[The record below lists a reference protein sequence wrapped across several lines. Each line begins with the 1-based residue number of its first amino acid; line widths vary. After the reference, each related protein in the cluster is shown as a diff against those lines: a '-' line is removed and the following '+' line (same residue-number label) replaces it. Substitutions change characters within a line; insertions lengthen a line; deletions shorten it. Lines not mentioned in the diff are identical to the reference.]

1 MKKLKLS
8 MTTKIML
15 AVILGVLFGVLSDGD
30 LTSLKLIGDIFLRL
44 IQMSIIL
51 LVMGQIIEAVGSLNS
66 KELGRRGLKT
76 IGIFLGTSFLAALFG
91 IIIGYWLK
99 PGVGNQLDTLTNGVD
114 IDPNSI
120 GTASDVILNF
130 FSPNVIQS
138 MAEGNIAQIIIF
150 SVLFGIA
157 MSLVR
162 VESGAE
168 KVLGFI
174 KEFNHI
180 ILKLVLMIMN
190 LAPIGIFALIAST
203 IGKLGLGVM
212 MPLLKY
218 LGVYGLA
225 TAIYLLLFTV
235 FISVTCRIKLPKLV
249 RGMFQMSM
257 IALATTSSAIT
268 LPTAMKDAKEKL
280 GISERVSKFVL
291 PLGMTLNSNG
301 AAMHMAITVIT
312 IAQIYGAE
320 YTLTQ
325 YIFIAALSTLVSLS
339 NAVVPG
345 AGLVSMAIII
355 PQMGL
360 PLESIAIFAG
370 VEWFVGMLRTILNVD
385 SDVYAALLVAKSEG
399 DIDYSVYDQ

>member
-51 LVMGQIIEAVGSLNS
+51 LVMGQIIEAVGGLNS
-66 KELGRRGLKT
+66 KELSRRGLKT

-91 IIIGYWLK
+91 ILMGYWLK
-99 PGVGNQLDTLTNGVD
+99 PGVGNQLDALTKGVD

-190 LAPIGIFALIAST
+190 LAPFGIFALIAST

-225 TAIYLLLFTV
+225 TTIYLLLFT
-235 FISVTCRIKLPKLV
+235 IAIAMICQIKLPKLM
-249 RGMFQMSM
+249 RGMFQMSV

-301 AAMHMAITVIT
+301 AAMHMAITVTT

-320 YTLTQ
+320 YSLVQ

-385 SDVYAALLVAKSEG
+385 SDVYAALLVAKSEN

>member
-120 GTASDVILNF
+120 GTSSDVILNF

-249 RGMFQMSM
+249 RGMFQMSV